1 MEEEEHGRILRGD
14 SEGNL
19 RWEFIWNSLINWSRY
34 ISEDEFKNLNFLK
47 QKCQD

>member
-19 RWEFIWNSLINWSRY
+19 RWEFIWNSLIKLSLD
-34 ISEDEFKNLNFLK
+34 IFQKMNLK
-47 QKCQD
+47 I